1 MAGGFRLVMD
11 QGPQAGRV
19 FPLDRDVITLGRDP
33 SSTIVISEPQ
43 VSRQHAR
50 ITRRGG
56 VLVLEDLGSTNGTF
70 VNGMRLTGP
79 HVLTHG
85 DVIGLS
91 AAVTLTFSGTG
102 IPATAEAM
110 APQPTVAQ
118 APAYAPAPQA
128 PPAYGPPAYEVP
140 QAAPPPFE
148 QFEPEPAR
156 PSNRKWVFL
165 GCGCLVLV
173 AIAACLGVFVLDYLR
188 LLPSIFYEPLRWLG
202 FF

>member
-33 SSTIVISEPQ
+33 GNTIVINEPQ

-70 VNGMRLTGP
+70 VNGMRLAGP
-79 HVLTHG
+79 HALSNG

-91 AAVTLTFSGTG
+91 DAVTLTFSGSG
-102 IPATAEAM
+102 MPAGPEAM
-110 APQPTVAQ
+110 PGQPAAPG
-118 APAYAPAPQA
+118 APAYAPAPQMA
-128 PPAYGPPAYEVP
+128 PGYGAPMYEVAQP
-140 QAAPPPFE
+140 APPPFE

-156 PSNRKWVFL
+156 PSSRKWIFL
-165 GCGCLVLV
+165 GCGCLVLLV
-173 AIAACLGVFVLDYLR
+173 IAACLGVFVLDYLR